1 MFECDASASAGGGA
15 ITRKSDGFQ
24 TTHATHP
31 H

>member
-15 ITRKSDGFQ
+15 IMWKSDGFQ
-24 TTHATHP
+24 TTPATHP